1 MGTAYDAGW
10 LHAFG
15 SGDYMPEL
23 LNVMENG
30 SREQSADAAH
40 SLFEQLCSDG
50 NEMDIAVCGLIHPLI
65 DILSVQNKSVAK
77 ATILNG
83 IAQVLRLTATC
94 RLPFGVTPN
103 ARIRDA
109 AGEDE
114 AEQLAGRWLAALRDR
129 FAEWTA
135 LLYEDEQTAIQA
147 IYVIH
152 LMQDAAPE
160 AEDML
165 LHASLHGEWQRVR
178 LNGLIALADCRR
190 RLHKPFNPS
199 LALGQHRDDVREE
212 AVRSI
217 CMALAGQEPLG
228 RNEWEQL
235 IQGCALPRLDRIQF
249 PWADGAISSVCAQAA
264 CLALARSASREER
277 AEFWMKALER
287 TIQAHRQ
294 RSRQVVWEI
303 GASTVQ
309 WDEEWLQWNWNGPM
323 LVADGMLSSLFAGI
337 RDAETGIEPENE
349 PPVVAKVIKLCL
361 QYQVEMPNAGRYGAS
376 RLIRSLYRYLT

>member
-23 LNVMENG
+23 LHVIENG
-30 SREQSADAAH
+30 SREQSADAAQ
-40 SLFEQLCSDG
+40 SLFEQLCSDS
-50 NEMDIAVCGLIHPLI
+50 NEMDIAACGLIHPLI
-65 DILSVQNKSVAK
+65 DILTVQNKSVAK

-83 IAQVLRLTATC
+83 VAQVLRLTATC

-103 ARIRDA
+103 ARIQHA

-114 AEQLAGRWLAALRDR
+114 AEQLAARWLAALRDR
-129 FAEWTA
+129 FSDWIA
-135 LLYEDEQTAIQA
+135 LLHEDEQAAIQA

-160 AEDML
+160 AEDLL
-165 LHASLHGEWQRVR
+165 LHASLDGASERVR

-199 LALGQHRDDVREE
+199 LAFGQHRDDVREE

-217 CMALAGQEPLG
+217 CMVLAGQEPLG
-228 RNEWEQL
+228 RNEWELL

-277 AEFWMKALER
+277 ADFWMKALER

-294 RSRQVVWEI
+294 CSRQVVWEI

-323 LVADGMLSSLFAGI
+323 LVADGMLSSLFAGG
-337 RDAETGIEPENE
+337 RDAEAEIEPENE
-349 PPVVAKVIKLCL
+349 PPVVAKVVKLCL
-361 QYQVEMPNAGRYGAS
+361 ECQVEMPNAGRYGAS
-376 RLIRSLYRYLT
+376 RLIRSLYRHLT